1 MAHNPPIPARI
12 DFADRL
18 GVLIMD
24 ENRDYG
30 GHQGQ
35 GGYTEESV
43 AQEVK
48 DMGKMVQRD
57 RAHPS
62 VFIWS
67 FCNEVG
73 CDNETAA
80 AAFRNISYFY
90 DGTRGVTQ
98 NHLGAGATPVS
109 EKSLDVQGFSHKP
122 GATFDKFHAEHPK
135 EPMMATECCSC
146 LSQRGEDYDAC
157 TVPRTCVGSE
167 CAHGSVHAH
176 DYL

>member
-1 MAHNPPIPARI
+1 MWRAAQLALPRI
-12 DFADRL
+12 L
-18 GVLIMD
+18 CMD

-30 GHQGQ
+30 GHRGQ
-35 GGYTEESV
+35 GGYTAETV
-43 AQEVK
+43 AQETI
-48 DMGKMVQRD
+48 DMGDMVQRD

-98 NHLGAGATPVS
+98 NHLGAGRLPIS
-109 EKSLDVQGFSHKP
+109 EKSLDVQGFSHKS
-122 GATFDKFHAEHPK
+122 GSTFDTFHSKFKK
-135 EPMMATECCSC
+135 EPMMATRNSKSGTRIAKRPASTRPGNSA
-146 LSQRGEDYDAC
+146 LM
-157 TVPRTCVGSE
+157 
-167 CAHGSVHAH
+167 
-176 DYL
+176 